1 MIFEKVK
8 KVVVEQLGVE
18 EKELTM
24 ETSFQDDLDADSLDL
39 FEIVMSL
46 EEEFEI
52 EISND
57 DVEKLKTIGDA
68 VSYIE
73 ANK

>member
-18 EKELTM
+18 EKELMM